1 MRLGCIRIVALCGIF
16 FAAVPSDAAP
26 AASSR
31 TSIESHP
38 DVGGKCIDVPHAQ
51 ISPGMR
57 IQMWDCNKIVAWGRP
72 NTEVTVGIVRKSGR
86 SDIRVRLGET
96 LVEGPAAQVFSY
108 DETNQQIKI
117 GSLCVESW
125 GRGDPQDPV
134 GLEACGD
141 KANQRWRMV
150 ASGNYHQIIGIN
162 GLCLELRNGVKEN
175 GAALHIMNCDA
186 NKPQQLWTLK
196 TPTRAVLGV
205 KWRKPTEQEA
215 SSLAL
220 DPGTGAIVV
229 KVLEGGPAEKSGL
242 AAGDGIATIDG
253 QVIHIGAIAPA
264 TNKSSP
270 GCSRYM
276 PSAGLTVSVPC
287 DEYLADEAEA
297 NRKADAAAAALKE
310 AEAKRK
316 AEAQRLAQQAE
327 AKRKA
332 DAAAEAKRLSS
343 SASAQERW
351 AAIVP
356 NNEASSSV
364 VWGTTKEEAGRLA
377 VDACKR
383 VSQTCASVPTPTKD
397 MNDVFAVMCC
407 TQPAISCGAGVAKN
421 RDEALTAITKKLSDA
436 GYKACTLK
444 NYLKAGNGE
453 KS

>member
-1 MRLGCIRIVALCGIF
+1 LGCIGIVALCGIF
-16 FAAVPSDAAP
+16 FAAVPSHTAP

-38 DVGGKCIDVPHAQ
+38 DLGGKCIDVPHAQ
-51 ISPGMR
+51 ISPGVR

-72 NTEVTVGIVRKSGR
+72 NTEVTIGIVRKSGR

-117 GSLCVESW
+117 GSLCVEAW
-125 GRGDPQDPV
+125 GRGDPQDSI

-141 KANQRWRMV
+141 KANQRWKMV

-175 GAALHIMNCDA
+175 GAALHIVNCDA

-205 KWRKPTEQEA
+205 KWRKPTEEEA
-215 SSLAL
+215 NSLAL
-220 DPGTGAIVV
+220 ESGTGAIVV
-229 KVLEGGPAEKSGL
+229 KVLEGAPAEKSGL
-242 AAGDGIATIDG
+242 AAGDAIATIDG

-264 TNKSSP
+264 TKKSSAA
-270 GCSRYM
+270 CSRYM
-276 PSAGLTVSVPC
+276 PSVGLTVSVPC
-287 DEYLADEAEA
+287 DEYLADESEA
-297 NRKADAAAAALKE
+297 NRKADAAVAAQKE
-310 AEAKRK
+310 AKAKRR

-327 AKRKA
+327 AKRRA
-332 DAAAEAKRLSS
+332 DAAAEAKRLSN

-351 AAIVP
+351 AAIDP
-356 NNEASSSV
+356 NNEASSNL
-364 VWGTTKEEAGRLA
+364 VWATTEEQARQLA
-377 VDACKR
+377 IGSCKQ
-383 VSQTCASVPTPTKD
+383 VSQTCASVPADTKE

-407 TQPAISCGAGVAKN
+407 AQPTASCAAGVAN
-421 RDEALTAITKKLSDA
+421 GRDAALAAVKKKFADT
-436 GYKACTLK
+436 GYTQCTLK
-444 NYLKAGNGE
+444 TYLKARTGE